1 MTGGRLEIALE
12 PLDAP
17 ASFGVEQVEFRVAS
31 HPKQP
36 LGPLAKVASGGELS
50 RIALSIQVVTSEVG
64 EVPTLIFDEVDAG
77 IGGAV
82 AATVGDLL
90 QTLGAGR
97 QILCV
102 THLPQVA
109 ACADAH
115 FRVVKDGGAD
125 AARADVTALSRGQRI
140 EELARMLAGSE
151 ITAKTRAHAKELFER
166 HRRN

>member
-12 PLDAP
+12 PLDVP
-17 ASFGVEQVEFRVAS
+17 ASYGVEQVEFRVAS

-50 RIALSIQVVTSEVG
+50 RIALSIQVATSEVG

-90 QTLGAGR
+90 QALGGRR

-125 AARADVTALSRGQRI
+125 AARAAVAALSGGQRI

-151 ITAKTRAHAKELFER
+151 ITAKTRAHAKELYER